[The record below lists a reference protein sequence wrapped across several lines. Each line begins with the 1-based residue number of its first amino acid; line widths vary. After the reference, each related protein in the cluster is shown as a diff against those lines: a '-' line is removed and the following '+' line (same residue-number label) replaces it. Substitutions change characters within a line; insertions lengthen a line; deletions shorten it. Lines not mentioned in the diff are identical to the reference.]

1 MKRIHIAF
9 IVLIGLLLL
18 GSIGWGA
25 AWMYANDS
33 TVPEGT
39 TAGGIPIGGLDIDN
53 ASSLLSQY
61 AVSWGQQHAIVTAND
76 AGAEGDSHSWT
87 LKELGYS
94 ADVSEAKEAIEKL
107 RSGGVIERARYRQ
120 SFEKTLNIHYSSD
133 SALIDKEIRNQWG
146 WVDSSAATDAQ
157 RIITDND
164 RVVYTPHQVAYRI
177 DVETLQGKIDESVR
191 NLQSET
197 PATAEQIR
205 DTAQRKVEAALPI
218 KVVEPAV
225 TLEKLKAEGIDRMIM
240 SFTTDFTTSA
250 EGRAFNV
257 TATAKSLNDVELAP
271 DEVFDYSKIVK
282 ATEKNFG
289 YREAPVIQNGKL
301 VPGIGGGI
309 CQVSSTLY
317 NAVLRVGIDIVE
329 RRNHSIPV
337 SYLPIG
343 QDATFSEGGINFR
356 FRNTTGK
363 YLIIRTVVESKKLTV
378 KLFGTMP
385 DNVRYDIESKTVST
399 LEPPVKETVNSQL
412 PDGGRLVVQQGKPG
426 YIVETYRTMYKDG
439 AEVSRKR
446 ISRDTYKAEPTLISV
461 GKGVKVDDGKG
472 PGTPAEPN
480 EPIIEDGIGA

>member
-1 MKRIHIAF
+1 MKRVHIAV

-25 AWMYANDS
+25 AWLYANDS
-33 TVPEGT
+33 TVPKGT
-39 TAGGIPIGGLDIDN
+39 TAGGIPIGGMDIDN

-61 AVSWGQQHAIVTAND
+61 AVNWGQQQAVITAND
-76 AGAEGDSHSWT
+76 AGAKGDSRTWT
-87 LKELGYS
+87 LEELGYS
-94 ADVSEAKEAIEKL
+94 ADVSEAIEAIEML
-107 RSGGVIERARYRQ
+107 RSGSIIERARYRQ
-120 SFEKTLNIHYSSD
+120 AFETTLSVNYSADSD
-133 SALIDKEIRNQWG
+133 RVDKEIRRQWG
-146 WVDSSAATDAQ
+146 WVDSSVATDAT

-177 DVETLQGKIDESVR
+177 DAPALRTKLDEEVRTLQSA
-191 NLQSET
+191 T

-205 DTAQRKVEAALPI
+205 KVAQRKLGLALPI
-218 KVVEPAV
+218 KIVEPDV
-225 TLEKLKAEGIDRMIM
+225 TLEKLKAEGVDRLIM
-240 SFTTDFTTSA
+240 SFTTDFATSA
-250 EGRAFNV
+250 EGRAYNV
-257 TATAKSLNDVELAP
+257 TSTAKSLNDAELAP
-271 DEVFDYSKIVK
+271 DEVFDYGKIVK
-282 ATEKNFG
+282 ATEQHFG

-317 NAVLRVGIDIVE
+317 NAVLRIGLDIVE

-356 FRNTTGK
+356 FRNSTGK
-363 YLIIRTVVESKKLTV
+363 HLVIRTVVENKKLTV

-385 DNVRYDIESKTVST
+385 DNVRYDIDSKTVST
-399 LEPPVKETVNSQL
+399 IEPPVKETVSSQL
-412 PDGGRLVVQQGKPG
+412 PAGGRLVVQQGKPG

-439 AEVSRKR
+439 VAVSRKR
-446 ISRDTYKAEPTLISV
+446 ISRDTYKAEPTLVSV
-461 GKGVKVDDGKG
+461 GKGGKADDRKG
-472 PGTPAEPN
+472 PGAPAEPK